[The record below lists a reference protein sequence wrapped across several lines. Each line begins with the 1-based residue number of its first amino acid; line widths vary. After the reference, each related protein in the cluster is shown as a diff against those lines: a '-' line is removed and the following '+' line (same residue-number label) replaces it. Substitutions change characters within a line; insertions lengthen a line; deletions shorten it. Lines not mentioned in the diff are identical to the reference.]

1 MGVRRRGLAEA
12 RLLGALFAPAEVRGP
27 LGDFRIS
34 RGWLGVAGGPV
45 FGTGT
50 FSFTPEAGVVAERLR
65 RFDASPA
72 TGVSATPGGSLYR
85 VGGALSLRL
94 RRSLLGPLS
103 AELVTGAIYFGRR
116 VRFSARNEE
125 SSWSADAWPALAFA
139 QLGLEVGLD

>member
-1 MGVRRRGLAEA
+1 M
-12 RLLGALFAPAEVRGP
+12 RGP

-103 AELVTGAIYFGRR
+103 AELVTGAALSYAPDDVAGMAAGIARVLDDSALRADLVAKGR
-116 VRFSARNEE
+116 ARAAEFTWHRAAEE
-125 SSWSADAWPALAFA
+125 TLAVYRRA
-139 QLGLEVGLD
+139 V